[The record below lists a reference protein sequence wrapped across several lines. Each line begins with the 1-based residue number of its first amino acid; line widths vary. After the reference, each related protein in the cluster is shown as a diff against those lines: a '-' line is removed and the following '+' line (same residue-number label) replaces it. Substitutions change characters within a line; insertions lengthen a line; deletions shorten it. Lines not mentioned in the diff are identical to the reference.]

1 MTPRPATPERGKKV
15 ARGQPV
21 IALAMVIGLWIAVRV
36 SFIALGGDPVPGGSS
51 VAQHARPLPGNHSAG
66 RPIVPPAPGRQSA
79 RIATLAVPYV
89 RGRNGGSAAR
99 RPVATRLAHGFAST
113 GSGGALLVSSSGPD
127 AAMMPPEELAAAY
140 TLPQPADP
148 SFGSPS
154 TGRSRLAYLA
164 PAFRAGGGPAAEP
177 EPHRLAPPHRSHWSA
192 DGWLLLRGGSELP
205 ALAAGTAAYGGS
217 QAGAVLRYAFAPAS
231 ALRPQAYVRVSGALG
246 GRVRQSEAALGL
258 MVRPV
263 KRLPLAVLGEAR
275 LLDQPGQLRTRPV
288 VLAITELPPLRLPLG
303 TEAEA
308 YAQGGWAGGRDAT
321 AFYDLAATL
330 QHRVVHP
337 LPGLQLSAGGG
348 VWSGGQ
354 RGASRLDVGP
364 RVELRTMLG
373 PPSRRIGVRVG
384 VDWRFRVAGRAEP
397 GSGPALT
404 VAAGF

>member
-1 MTPRPATPERGKKV
+1 MTPRPATLECGNKV

-21 IALAMVIGLWIAVRV
+21 IALAMVMGLWIVVRV
-36 SFIALGGDPVPGGSS
+36 TFIALGGDPVTGGSS
-51 VAQHARPLPGNHSAG
+51 VAQLARPVPGNHPA
-66 RPIVPPAPGRQSA
+66 RQPIVPAVPDRQSA
-79 RIATLAVPYV
+79 RIAPLALPNVP
-89 RGRNGGSAAR
+89 RRNGGSVGR
-99 RPVATRLAHGFAST
+99 RPVLTRLADGFAAT
-113 GSGGALLVSSSGPD
+113 GGGGALLVSSSGPE
-127 AAMMPPEELAAAY
+127 AAIIPQEDLAGAYAAA
-140 TLPQPADP
+140 QPAGP
-148 SFGSPS
+148 SAD
-154 TGRSRLAYLA
+154 GRSIGKSRFAYLA
-164 PAFRAGGGPAAEP
+164 PPFRAGGGPAAGSGP
-177 EPHRLAPPHRSHWSA
+177 YRLASPQRSHWSA

-246 GRVRQSEAALGL
+246 GRVRQSQAALGL

-263 KRLPLAVLGEAR
+263 KRLPIAVLGEGR

-288 VLAITELPPLRLPLG
+288 VMAITELPPLRLPLG
-303 TEAEA
+303 VEAEA

-321 AFYDLAATL
+321 AFYDLAAIL

-337 LPGLQLSAGGG
+337 MPGLQLTAGGG
-348 VWSGGQ
+348 AWSGGQ

-364 RVELRTMLG
+364 RVEVRTMLG
-373 PPSRRIGVRVG
+373 PPSRRIGVRIG
-384 VDWRFRVAGRAEP
+384 VDWRFRVAGRAAP

>member
-1 MTPRPATPERGKKV
+1 MTPRPATLECGNKV

-21 IALAMVIGLWIAVRV
+21 IALAMIMAAWIAVRV
-36 SFIALGGDPVPGGSS
+36 TLIAFDGVPVEGGSS
-51 VAQHARPLPGNHSAG
+51 TAQLRQPLPGAHPA
-66 RPIVPPAPGRQSA
+66 RPTIVPPVPSRQSA
-79 RIATLAVPYV
+79 RLAPLAVPYMPHMGGEAAHY
-89 RGRNGGSAAR
+89 RPAPLGSADGFGATGGS
-99 RPVATRLAHGFAST
+99 
-113 GSGGALLVSSSGPD
+113 GAILVSRSGPG
-127 AAMMPPEELAAAY
+127 AAMIPPEELAAAY
-140 TLPQPADP
+140 ALPRPAGP
-148 SFGSPS
+148 PRGSPS
-154 TGRSRLAYLA
+154 AGSSSAVRPRAAYPA
-164 PAFRAGGGPAAEP
+164 PSPS
-177 EPHRLAPPHRSHWSA
+177 HRSHWSA
-192 DGWLLLRGGSELP
+192 DGWLLLRRGNQLP

-217 QAGAVLRYAFAPAS
+217 QAGAVLRYGFAPAS
-231 ALRPQAYVRVSGALG
+231 ALRPQAYVRISGALG

-258 MVRPV
+258 MVRPI
-263 KRLPLAVLGEAR
+263 KRLPIAVLGEWR
-275 LLDQPGQLRTRPV
+275 LQELPGQIRTRPV
-288 VLAITELPPLRLPLG
+288 VMAITELPPLRLPLG
-303 TEAEA
+303 VEAEA

-337 LPGLQLSAGGG
+337 LPGLQLTAGGG